1 MSFQEGGKLE
11 RIGWGAFG
19 YSSLPAITIPDS
31 VTRIDGYAFYFCSKL
46 SSVEISE
53 NSGLTSMGQSVFR
66 ADTKLKNL
74 YIPDAVSS
82 IGWNIF
88 EDATEGVTLSVAE
101 NSYAQSY
108 AEKYGIAY
116 VTRTPKPTVVASGA
130 CGKDAA
136 WALNS
141 AGVLEITGSGAM
153 WDNETNRSPWAAYKQ
168 QIRQIVI
175 GKDITYI
182 GKFNFFQCR
191 NLESVTFQEGSKL
204 ERIGWGAFGY
214 SSLPAITIPDSV
226 TRLESYAFYFC
237 TNLSSVEISEN
248 SGLTSMG
255 ESVFRADTKLK
266 NLYIPDG
273 VSSIGWGIFEDAME
287 GVTLSVAANSYAQAY
302 AVKYGYAY
310 VVRGTANQE
319 ALDRV
324 LENLNV
330 EAVKDELA
338 MFQEAFRMENAKDSR

>member
-1 MSFQEGGKLE
+1 M
-11 RIGWGAFG
+11 
-19 YSSLPAITIPDS
+19 
-31 VTRIDGYAFYFCSKL
+31 
-46 SSVEISE
+46 
-53 NSGLTSMGQSVFR
+53 
-66 ADTKLKNL
+66 
-74 YIPDAVSS
+74 
-82 IGWNIF
+82 
-88 EDATEGVTLSVAE
+88 
-101 NSYAQSY
+101 
-108 AEKYGIAY
+108 
-116 VTRTPKPTVVASGA
+116 
-130 CGKDAA
+130 
-136 WALNS
+136 
-141 AGVLEITGSGAM
+141 EITGSGAM
-153 WDNETNRSPWAAYKQ
+153 WDNETNHSPWEAYKY
-168 QIRQIVI
+168 QIRQVVI

-182 GKFNFFQCR
+182 GKFNFFWCR

-204 ERIGWGAFGY
+204 EWIGWGAFGY

-319 ALDRV
+319 ALARV

-338 MFQEAFRMENAKDSR
+338 MFQEVFHMENAKDSR